1 MLTLVNKT
9 PALSINGYL
18 VNVFEGGI
26 GIMQIHD
33 PSIEIFFF
41 VSAGSLTENIVTK

>member
-9 PALSINGYL
+9 PALSINVCL

-33 PSIEIFFF
+33 PSIQKSIF
-41 VSAGSLTENIVTK
+41 VSEGSLTENIVAK